1 MSTQYDPNRY
11 QPGSPRPVNE
21 NLRGAETRS
30 VGELLADMVN
40 QLSMLF
46 RKELQ
51 LARAEMGE
59 KVSEAGSAIPGI
71 AGGGA
76 LAFGG
81 LILLLMAAAAGISAA
96 FNLAPGWGLL
106 IVGVLAAIIGYT
118 LIRGGIGK
126 LKATNLT
133 PHRTA
138 EQLSRDAQA
147 AKEQVR

>member
-1 MSTQYDPNRY
+1 MSSQYDPNRY
-11 QPGSPRPVNE
+11 EPTRPVNDDQ
-21 NLRGAETRS
+21 RGI
-30 VGELLADMVN
+30 GDLLGDAVS
-40 QLSMLF
+40 QLSTLF
-46 RKELQ
+46 RKEVQ

-59 KVSEAGSAIPGI
+59 KVSEAGAAIPGI

-81 LILLLMAAAAGISAA
+81 LILLLMAAAAGISAVLD
-96 FNLAPGWGLL
+96 LAPGWGLL
-106 IVGVLAAIIGYT
+106 IVGVLAAVLGYV
-118 LIRGGIGK
+118 LIRGGLSK